1 VPIYPVK
8 GISITFARGA
18 WNSAPRMPVIDDS
31 RIFGLVPV
39 GDRLRISG
47 SAEIAGFDT
56 EPSMARAEAIIGNAG
71 TTFPQLLQHLDRGK
85 ARFWAGL
92 RPVTPA
98 GTPIIGRTAIGGLWI
113 NAGHGHLGWTLACG
127 SGRVVADLVDG
138 RDPGIPLPP
147 PQGSV
152 TAAAA

>member
-1 VPIYPVK
+1 
-8 GISITFARGA
+8 
-18 WNSAPRMPVIDDS
+18 MIDDS

-56 EPSMARAEAIIGNAG
+56 EPAMARAEAIIANAG
-71 TTFPQLLQHLDRGK
+71 STFPQLLQHLDRGK

-98 GTPIIGRTAIGGLWI
+98 GTPIIGDQMPRRYPSFG
-113 NAGHGHLGWTLACG
+113 GWTWC
-127 SGRVVADLVDG
+127 R
-138 RDPGIPLPP
+138 RHRIPR
-147 PQGSV
+147 
-152 TAAAA
+152 